1 MVLQFLFELLKSKYM
16 FSCLQLRDENIK
28 ETLTQYIYLNTKE
41 PYHKPHTIPK
51 IYRQPHAI
59 DHIISL
65 EMLILSEDSRD
76 LDTDLFTLVKY
87 VSKASLCQ
95 ESKLR
100 FAVIFVAISS
110 TVYLLLHVLCFRLNF
125 NHCGI
130 FFKFC
135 GR

>member
-16 FSCLQLRDENIK
+16 FSCLQLRNENIK

-51 IYRQPHAI
+51 IYGQSHAI

-76 LDTDLFTLVKY
+76 LDTNFFTLVKY
-87 VSKASLCQ
+87 VRPHYARNQNYDSQLYLSLLAVQ
-95 ESKLR
+95 YTYYYTF
-100 FAVIFVAISS
+100 FAFV
-110 TVYLLLHVLCFRLNF
+110 
-125 NHCGI
+125 
-130 FFKFC
+130 
-135 GR
+135 